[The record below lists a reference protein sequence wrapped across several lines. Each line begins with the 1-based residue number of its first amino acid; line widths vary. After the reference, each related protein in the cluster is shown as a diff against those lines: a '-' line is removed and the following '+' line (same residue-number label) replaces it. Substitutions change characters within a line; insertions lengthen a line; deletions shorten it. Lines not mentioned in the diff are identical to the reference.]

1 MKLRQ
6 RLSFLHLL
14 EFLELLFELGLELVQ
29 LLFLSG

>member
-1 MKLRQ
+1 MNLRQ

-14 EFLELLFELGLELVQ
+14 EFLELLFKLGLELAQ